1 LSCGTRTTLDEVPIL
16 SVPSQGCDA
25 REPVAHHN
33 ARSVAATR
41 LKDIDEPRGR
51 NTMLTRRLLLIAVT
65 LGLGACAG
73 LMGREPVQVN
83 LVGIEA
89 LDGEGLELRMALKL
103 RMQNPNDEPVDFDGV
118 SLQLDVQGS
127 NFATGVSDQRG
138 SVPRFGETVLVVPVS
153 VSGTSVLRQVFN
165 FATGDRSKVRYELR
179 GRLAGTGLS
188 GVRFGSS
195 GDIELPAGLR
205 TDTTATPR

>member
-1 LSCGTRTTLDEVPIL
+1 
-16 SVPSQGCDA
+16 
-25 REPVAHHN
+25 
-33 ARSVAATR
+33 
-41 LKDIDEPRGR
+41 
-51 NTMLTRRLLLIAVT
+51 MLMRRLLLIVVT

-73 LMGREPVQVN
+73 LVGREPVQVN

-89 LDGEGLELRMALKL
+89 LEGQGLELRMALKL
-103 RMQNPNDEPVDFDGV
+103 RIQNPNDAPVDFDGV

-165 FATGDRSKVRYELR
+165 FATGDRSKVGYELR

-195 GDIELPAGLR
+195 GEIELPAGLR
-205 TDTTATPR
+205 SDATAAPK